1 MISNSGNMQV
11 DYVIALDQYLDV
23 VRDIDEDVNTEETI
37 YTLYTNAPY
46 VVAVDP
52 VDEDDYV
59 IVTDIGNRGQVLALE
74 APVLVNAN
82 ITRLTGV
89 SENPARLTSF
99 FADGEEYFESN
110 VEVRTTGGSTATN
123 LEVTVFDAIRSIS
136 EKTLILD
143 AAGNCIGL
151 ANDKAVAN
159 YAYVAQFGY
168 DYVRTDLT
176 LETVL
181 TAHIYFADGTNGVYT
196 VDLDNSS
203 GLSADEKIA
212 FLSDAEDTTKQDYG
226 FNKAVYTKGNAKNTD
241 GALGIYDVTVK
252 SSDTVELDA
261 ITVMEGTAQYNS
273 VANSDND
280 LRVVKGHSTLV
291 AKDGHYAWGQDPSW
305 SYSTQETGTAGT
317 VVYQNNSTVYFYVTG
332 DYDNKTLSVTPITGI
347 KNVINFRNGQE
358 GVDGSTNTGIAQ
370 LFVNEPADA
379 RYTAKAMLVMN
390 VAAGDSDVYFYNQG
404 SFDVEPIANSDKY
417 QITFHMY
424 NADGDA
430 YDAVYTTDSLGGEFE
445 TSTQAFNFGNDIDTG
460 YYTLGA
466 RALLDV
472 DRNDPWTGAA
482 SETVV
487 VNSTRYVVNANADY
501 DEYVD
506 NLYDDTILFGTIT
519 EETRVVDLTGNDLNS
534 IARIVSALARR
545 PRRLPDCV
553 LQLRDWRSGDRCHV
567 CHRLQ
572 PLRDSRS
579 RRCHW
584 CHHRRAEAGEH
595 RQRW

>member
-1 MISNSGNMQV
+1 M
-11 DYVIALDQYLDV
+11 
-23 VRDIDEDVNTEETI
+23 
-37 YTLYTNAPY
+37 TLKY
-46 VVAVDP
+46 
-52 VDEDDYV
+52 
-59 IVTDIGNRGQVLALE
+59 
-74 APVLVNAN
+74 
-82 ITRLTGV
+82 
-89 SENPARLTSF
+89 
-99 FADGEEYFESN
+99 
-110 VEVRTTGGSTATN
+110 
-123 LEVTVFDAIRSIS
+123 
-136 EKTLILD
+136 
-143 AAGNCIGL
+143 
-151 ANDKAVAN
+151 
-159 YAYVAQFGY
+159 
-168 DYVRTDLT
+168 
-176 LETVL
+176 
-181 TAHIYFADGTNGVYT
+181 
-196 VDLDNSS
+196 
-203 GLSADEKIA
+203 
-212 FLSDAEDTTKQDYG
+212 
-226 FNKAVYTKGNAKNTD
+226 
-241 GALGIYDVTVK
+241 
-252 SSDTVELDA
+252 SDTVELYS
-261 ITVMEGTAQYNS
+261 ITVMEGTAQNNS

-291 AKDGHYAWGQDPSW
+291 AKNGNYAWGQDPSW

-358 GVDGSTNTGIAQ
+358 GVDGTTNTGIAQ

-534 IARIVSALARR
+534 IARIVSALRADRGGS
-545 PRRLPDCV
+545 LTV
-553 LQLRDWRSGDRCHV
+553 SYSYGTGDLV
-567 CHRLQ
+567 TDVMYVTDYNPSETPAPGGVTGATIDELK
-572 PLRDSRS
+572 LESTGN
-579 RRCHW
+579 
-584 CHHRRAEAGEH
+584 AGELEVTLNLSENVSGYAVFQLQYSNDNGATWH
-595 RQRW
+595 DIFTPVEVAFAYDEATHTFEDLPTSADGMVFRVMASSKAGLVTSLGNNAVNIIGEVSNTALCK